1 MYWRFCC
8 PFGCRVADVKSKIA
22 KIARLDSDKV
32 EFVGV
37 DEDTMVEDIA
47 NFENRASLTLRITS
61 WLQYF

>member
-1 MYWRFCC
+1 M
-8 PFGCRVADVKSKIA
+8 KSKIA

-47 NFENRASLTLRITS
+47 NLENRASLTLRITS
-61 WLQYF
+61 